1 MNPLLYLIAAIVPV
15 GYQLAALAATLRF
28 AMRRRREPGKAA
40 PVSILKPVC
49 GLDEAFEEAILS
61 HAKQDHPEFEILF
74 GVHTMDDPA
83 VPAIRRLIE
92 SNPDV
97 AIRLIHSARQTPNAK
112 AGTLIDLARE
122 ARYPVLLMN
131 DSDVTVPPDYL
142 RRVAA
147 PLIEDQGIGLV
158 TCVYRAASSSAAG
171 RWEAFGIATDFIP
184 STLVAPMVGVKEFG
198 LGSTICFRR
207 ADLEAAGGFEA
218 VAEYIADDYQLA
230 KRIVAGGK
238 RAHLSE
244 VVVETH
250 LSDPSIASV
259 WRHQV
264 RWARTIRVSRG
275 DGYAGLPVTHA
286 GVWMAVFLAMGQPL
300 PTIACWAARTATACA
315 AGVALRHWPAVALC
329 WLAPLWDVWAF
340 VVWVAGWVGDT
351 VEWRGVRYR
360 LAKDGRLERA
370 E

>member
-1 MNPLLYLIAAIVPV
+1 MNPLLYLVAAIVPV

-28 AMRRRREPGKAA
+28 ALRRKGEPGRTAG
-40 PVSILKPVC
+40 VSVLKPVC
-49 GLDEAFEEAILS
+49 GLDEGFEEAIAS
-61 HAKQDHPEFEILF
+61 HARQEHPEFEILL
-74 GVHTMDDPA
+74 GVHTMDDEA

-97 AIRLIHSARQTPNAK
+97 SMRLIHSTRQTPNAK

-122 ARYPVLLMN
+122 ARYQVLLMN
-131 DSDVTVPPDYL
+131 DSDVTVPRDYL

-147 PLIEDQGIGLV
+147 PLIEDAAIGLV
-158 TCVYRAASSSAAG
+158 TCVYRAVSSSVAG
-171 RWEAFGIATDFIP
+171 KWEAFGIATDFIP

-207 ADLEAAGGFEA
+207 ADLEAAGGFGA
-218 VAEYIADDYQLA
+218 VTEYIADDYQLA
-230 KRIVAGGK
+230 KRIVALGK
-238 RAHLSE
+238 RAYVSE

-286 GVWMAVFLAMGQPL
+286 GVWMAAFLAMGQPI
-300 PTIACWAARTATACA
+300 PAGACWAARTATALA
-315 AGVALRHWPAVALC
+315 AGVALRHWPAVGLC
-329 WLAPLWDVWAF
+329 WLAVVWDVWAF

-351 VEWRGVRYR
+351 VEWRGARYSLTR
-360 LAKDGRLERA
+360 DGRLERA

>member
-1 MNPLLYLIAAIVPV
+1 MNPMLYLIAAIVPV

-28 AMRRRREPGKAA
+28 ALRRRQATGRTAA
-40 PVSILKPVC
+40 VSILKPVC
-49 GLDEAFEEAILS
+49 GLDEGFEEAILS
-61 HAKQDHPEFEILF
+61 HARQDHPEFEILF
-74 GVHTMDDPA
+74 GVHTMDDEA

-92 SNPDV
+92 TNPDV
-97 AIRLIHSARQTPNAK
+97 AIRLIHSTRQTPNAK

-122 ARYPVLLMN
+122 ARHSVLLMN

-147 PLIEDQGIGLV
+147 PLIEDEGIGLV
-158 TCVYRAASSSAAG
+158 TCVYRAASSSMAG
-171 RWEAFGIATDFIP
+171 KWEAFGIATDFIP

-207 ADLEAAGGFEA
+207 ADLETAGGFEA

-230 KRIVAGGK
+230 KRIIALGK

-250 LSDPSIASV
+250 LSDPSMASV

-286 GVWMAVFLAMGQPL
+286 GVWAAAFLALGQPV
-300 PTIACWAARTATACA
+300 PAIACWAARAATAFA
-315 AGVALRHWPAVALC
+315 AGVALRHWPAVGLC

-360 LAKDGRLERA
+360 LTRDGRLEA
-370 E
+370 VK